1 MVKMN
6 LRGKIRELLRSHPNR
21 KFSAREI
28 TETIIKEHPELCR
41 RKRQESAVIKTDRD
55 LFVSVHAGVGNLLAK
70 LPYEEKNIKM
80 SRPTP
85 RLYSW
90 RK

>member
-1 MVKMN
+1 MVKMD
-6 LRGKIRELLRSHPNR
+6 LRGKINALLRSHPNR

-28 TETIIKEHPELCR
+28 TEAIIKEYPELCR

-70 LPYEEKNIKM
+70 LPYEEKSIKM
-80 SRPTP
+80 TRPAP
-85 RLYSW
+85 RMYFW
-90 RK
+90 KK